1 MASKQ
6 SNTPRGIRTYTGD
19 VNEHNREHGLGFFE
33 LADGTHG
40 AGEFND
46 GHLVGISVV
55 HRSSGETYAIDRK
68 GNDKDGNGI
77 YVWPAKNSYDE
88 ETWYIGE
95 FKETKPDGFAMFKTS
110 FGYTWI
116 GEVNRQWMPIE
127 DKGFWVDRYDNPVE
141 MPIWIGD
148 KEKFDGFG
156 TLIARNGIC
165 YQGDWVNGQRHG
177 WGIFTKPDGY
187 RYEGE
192 FKHNKKHGK
201 GIFFKAKHNNVFEG
215 EFADNLP
222 NGYGIRY
229 NPEGPGGP
237 VIHRGTFKNG
247 LYHGKG
253 ELRFSNCTSF
263 FGTWCEGKLT
273 EEDKVRYEK
282 QTGAIYAE

>member
-40 AGEFND
+40 AGEFDD

-95 FKETKPDGFAMFKTS
+95 FKKTKPDGFAMFKTS

-116 GEVNRQWMPIE
+116 GEVSRQWMPIE
-127 DKGFWVDRYDNPVE
+127 SKGFWVDRYD
-141 MPIWIGD
+141 
-148 KEKFDGFG
+148 F
-156 TLIARNGIC
+156 
-165 YQGDWVNGQRHG
+165 
-177 WGIFTKPDGY
+177 
-187 RYEGE
+187 
-192 FKHNKKHGK
+192 
-201 GIFFKAKHNNVFEG
+201 
-215 EFADNLP
+215 
-222 NGYGIRY
+222 
-229 NPEGPGGP
+229 
-237 VIHRGTFKNG
+237 
-247 LYHGKG
+247 
-253 ELRFSNCTSF
+253 
-263 FGTWCEGKLT
+263 
-273 EEDKVRYEK
+273 
-282 QTGAIYAE
+282 